1 MKRKNITYIF
11 VSVINVTIPLIVG
24 LLWYLIFSRN
34 SFPIISGYTPLEIC
48 LKLPNNFLTY
58 FFRFC
63 FADAMWAYS
72 FFYSL
77 MLVFFGYE
85 KFPLI
90 VLIFGII
97 TVVLIEI
104 LQLWHIINGTF
115 DIYDIVIEII
125 FGIIAICNFH
135 YTRRTIL

>member
-1 MKRKNITYIF
+1 
-11 VSVINVTIPLIVG
+11 
-24 LLWYLIFSRN
+24 
-34 SFPIISGYTPLEIC
+34 
-48 LKLPNNFLTY
+48 
-58 FFRFC
+58 
-63 FADAMWAYS
+63 MWAYS